1 MAIGLNNVSGIQ
13 YLIPAKKQR
22 IYTKSVIIGAL
33 ANFIMNWILIP
44 KFKAGG
50 AIVSSVIAEFLIL
63 FVQLIEDKNDLNIAI
78 VIKNSWKYIISS
90 LVMFAPTYAIGKYM
104 NSTIYTTLVQI
115 VVAVIIYGSMLVILK
130 DNFVIRIIEQIKNK
144 IYKSLDF

>member
-1 MAIGLNNVSGIQ
+1 
-13 YLIPAKKQR
+13 
-22 IYTKSVIIGAL
+22 
-33 ANFIMNWILIP
+33 MNWILIP

-50 AIVSSVIAEFLIL
+50 AILSSVIAEFLIL
-63 FVQLIEDKNDLNIAI
+63 FVQLIEVKNDLNIAI

-104 NSTIYTTLVQI
+104 NSTIYTTLIQI

-130 DNFVIRIIEQIKNK
+130 DNFVIGIIEQIKNK
-144 IYKSLDF
+144 IYKRKA